1 MKKLILGIIITLS
14 FATCKKF
21 EAPEYGLTKVDI
33 QDARIIY
40 SIAEKSSQNERF
52 ILLDSSNNVRPVRFI
67 TTEGDSVDMTI
78 YGIQHFNK
86 DYLLMVGYFYLTGYN
101 NPPTYIILVNKESGK
116 IHPVKNCDAGLYNL
130 INIGRQI
137 YIDQEGYHY
146 IVIGGSLYKCK
157 SPSNDEVSFIP
168 CLAENKRIGG
178 RCMVSKDG
186 IIYHEQGED
195 PDFEAFLQMPDNQEY
210 SLSELLADRFHL
222 DEGEMEFEHQP
233 FLLDGSLCGILRH
246 GTGNDRFEMLIRYG
260 ISMDNTVSIDVL
272 QPRYPYTNLPEYNH
286 VRQVHE
292 IVNDEKRIIDYDLN
306 SNCLSESGLT
316 TSTLPGNGLI
326 GRSLTCQWYFD
337 ENSFSAYH
345 LTDYSK
351 AFTINITEKGITST
365 LKPWSDKC
373 HEGITFIGI
382 LASTGQYIL
391 GHVHE
396 NGEVTIHESTASD
409 IINDFICL

>member
-14 FATCKKF
+14 FAACKKF
-21 EAPEYGLTKVDI
+21 EVPEYGLTKVDI
-33 QDARIIY
+33 QDAKIIY

-52 ILLDSSNNVRPVRFI
+52 MLLDSSDNVRPVRFI

-86 DYLLMVGYFYLTGYN
+86 DYLLMVGYFYLAGYN
-101 NPPTYIILVNKESGK
+101 NPPSYIILVNKENGK
-116 IHPVKNCDAGLYNL
+116 IHPIKNYDARLYNL

-146 IVIGGSLYKCK
+146 IVIGSFLYKCK
-157 SPSNDEVSFIP
+157 SPSDDEISFIP
-168 CLAENKRIGG
+168 CLAENKSIGG
-178 RCMVSKDG
+178 WCVVSKDG

-210 SLSELLADRFHL
+210 NLSELLADRFHL

-292 IVNDEKRIIDYDLN
+292 IINDEKLIIDYDLN

-316 TSTLPGNGLI
+316 TSTLPSNGLI
-326 GRSLTCQWYFD
+326 GRSLTCQWYLD
-337 ENSFSAYH
+337 ENSFNAYH

-351 AFTINITEKGITST
+351 AFTINITEKGITRT

-396 NGEVTIHESTASD
+396 NGVVTIHESTVSD